1 MLSRKVL
8 QKGFRVIGCTRN
20 LIIPPNY
27 GDETKLTSSD
37 IIHLF
42 TQKAVGNK
50 AFFDPRSNY
59 IRDSISEE
67 LVPKSQDELPVR
79 RMVDSYERAIIP
91 LESDLKLRDRYTT
104 SLGQVRLGRLLE
116 DIDVFS
122 VYLCYKHLLHPNE
135 GDISPFTVVT
145 ALVDHIQIHSNLNN
159 KRDIRMAGQVTW
171 SGSTSLEATIELH
184 QDDGS
189 NWVKYVD
196 ATFLLA
202 CRNPS
207 NTSKSFVNRLEVSS
221 PEEKALFQQGANN
234 KRARLNFIKEGLFDN
249 PPKQEEGQIIHD
261 MFVKTLDRS
270 TLSFKSRIKPPN
282 SVWMEDAKL
291 KTVRLC
297 QPEHRNR
304 FNKIFGGYIMRQ
316 AVELAW
322 MNCYTYCGQVPSFY
336 HIDDIVFRKPV
347 EIGAILFMNSQ
358 VCYTQD
364 NFIQIRV
371 SAEIYDPE
379 TRKNSHSNIFQFT
392 FKTENEVPTVMPKKY
407 EEAIM
412 YLTARRHFLSSK

>member
-1 MLSRKVL
+1 
-8 QKGFRVIGCTRN
+8 
-20 LIIPPNY
+20 
-27 GDETKLTSSD
+27 
-37 IIHLF
+37 
-42 TQKAVGNK
+42 
-50 AFFDPRSNY
+50 
-59 IRDSISEE
+59 
-67 LVPKSQDELPVR
+67 
-79 RMVDSYERAIIP
+79 
-91 LESDLKLRDRYTT
+91 
-104 SLGQVRLGRLLE
+104 
-116 DIDVFS
+116 
-122 VYLCYKHLLHPNE
+122 
-135 GDISPFTVVT
+135 
-145 ALVDHIQIHSNLNN
+145 
-159 KRDIRMAGQVTW
+159 MAGQVTW

-189 NWVKYVD
+189 NWVKYAD

-207 NTSKSFVNRLEVSS
+207 NTSKSFVNRLE
-221 PEEKALFQQGANN
+221 ALFQQGANN

-291 KTVRLC
+291 KT
-297 QPEHRNR
+297 HRNR

-322 MNCYTYCGQVPSFY
+322 MNCYTYCG
-336 HIDDIVFRKPV
+336 
-347 EIGAILFMNSQ
+347 
-358 VCYTQD
+358 QD